1 MTGTGTGTATGTSGK
16 AQVTVLSRRAALAGL
31 GTTAC
36 AAGFAGNAWPQSGG
50 CRDGYGTAKCPLPV
64 AQAIAAAPEIFAP
77 TGWKTVALE
86 SVTMDV
92 ADYRKEAAFYAALL
106 GWTLREDD
114 GKRAVMDI
122 GGLGCCILRGA
133 ASESFKPAG
142 QPAPRAAIRSFSWAI
157 DRWNA
162 KAVAAEL
169 RKRGMTPV
177 ADNRGAFESF
187 WVKDLDGWDLQI
199 CNNKGLSAAR
209 GQPSNA
215 RLSVPAPFAPTGWK
229 TLWFDHFSFRGRD
242 YKRNAS
248 FYANLL
254 GWERAFD
261 EGTQI
266 ELMAGEVGDVICRGG
281 NAFIPEQV
289 AAPVEPAI
297 DHISYGI
304 APWDVEKVRS
314 SLEARG
320 LPVRADTATAHAG
333 PDNKAVP
340 DDIYQSAYQS
350 YQTVTPNGFPVQI
363 SWVTR
368 DKRLVGAMADKPMA
382 LRKYPATAR

>member
-1 MTGTGTGTATGTSGK
+1 VEKATIP
-16 AQVTVLSRRAALAGL
+16 V
-31 GTTAC
+31 
-36 AAGFAGNAWPQSGG
+36 
-50 CRDGYGTAKCPLPV
+50 RDV
-64 AQAIAAAPEIFAP
+64 FAP

-86 SVTMDV
+86 SVTMD
-92 ADYRKEAAFYAALL
+92 ATDYRKEAAFYAALL

-122 GGLGCCILRGA
+122 GRLGSCILREA
-133 ASESFKPAG
+133 APDAFKT
-142 QPAPRAAIRSFSWAI
+142 APRAAIRSFSWVI
-157 DRWNA
+157 DRWDA
-162 KAVAAEL
+162 GAVAAEL
-169 RKRGMTPV
+169 RKRGMAPV
-177 ADNRGAFESF
+177 ADNKGAFESF

-199 CNNKGLSAAR
+199 CNNKGLSATR
-209 GQPSNA
+209 GKPSTA
-215 RLSVPAPFAPTGWK
+215 GLSVSAPFAPTGWK
-229 TLWFDHFSFRGRD
+229 TVWFDHFSFRGRD

-266 ELMAGEVGDVICRGG
+266 ELMAGAVGDVICRGG

-304 APWDVEKVRS
+304 APWDVEKVRAA
-314 SLEARG
+314 LEARG

-350 YQTVTPNGFPVQI
+350 YQTVTPSGFPVQI

-382 LRKYPATAR
+382 LRKYPATTR

>member
-1 MTGTGTGTATGTSGK
+1 MGK
-16 AQVTVLSRRAALAGL
+16 DAARAFSRRGLLGALGAVGGAAGL
-31 GTTAC
+31 SGAV
-36 AAGFAGNAWPQSGG
+36 FAQSGG
-50 CRDGYGTAKCPLPV
+50 CRDGYERPRCPLPV
-64 AQAIAAAPEIFAP
+64 EKATVPIRDLFAA

-86 SVTMDV
+86 SFTMDV

-122 GGLGCCILRGA
+122 GRLGSCILRDA
-133 ASESFKPAG
+133 APGSFKSLVPG
-142 QPAPRAAIRSFSWAI
+142 QPAPRAAIRSFSWVI
-157 DRWNA
+157 DRWDA
-162 KAVAAEL
+162 GVVAAEL
-169 RKRGMTPV
+169 RKRRMTPA
-177 ADNRGAFESF
+177 ADNKGVFESF
-187 WVKDLDGWDLQI
+187 WVKDPDGWDLQI

-209 GQPSNA
+209 GRPSTA
-215 RLSVPAPFAPTGWK
+215 KLPAPFAPTGWK
-229 TLWFDHFSFRGRD
+229 TVWFDHFSFRGRD
-242 YKRNAS
+242 YKRSAS

-289 AAPVEPAI
+289 AASVEPAI

-350 YQTVTPNGFPVQI
+350 YQTVTPSGFPVQI